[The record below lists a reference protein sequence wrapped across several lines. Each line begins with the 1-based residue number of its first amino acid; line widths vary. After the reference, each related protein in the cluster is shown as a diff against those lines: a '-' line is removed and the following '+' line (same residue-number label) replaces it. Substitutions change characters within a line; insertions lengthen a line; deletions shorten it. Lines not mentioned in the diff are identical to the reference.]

1 MEPVTEKGPLFGKTL
16 EELRSVALEEGLPRY
31 AAGQL
36 ARWLYVKRTG
46 SFNEMTDLSR
56 EARRRLAERYA
67 VGLAAPLS
75 VQVSADGTKKY
86 LFPAGTGRFIETA
99 YIPERDR
106 HTLCLSTQ
114 VGCKMGCV
122 FCMTGRQG
130 FHGQLTAGEILNQVV
145 SVPEGPRLT
154 NIVYMGM
161 GEPLDNLEAVLKSLE
176 ILTAPWGFAWSPRRI
191 TVSTIG
197 LMPAMKAF
205 LERSQAHLAISL
217 HSPFDKERQE
227 LMPVQRKHPIRE
239 ILDFVRQY
247 DWHGQR
253 RISFEYILFKDLN
266 DTPAHVKELARLLNG
281 LKCRINLIRFHA
293 IPGSDLHS
301 PSMKEVEAFRDRLK
315 AKGLL
320 TTIRRSRGQD
330 IAAACGL
337 LSTDEKSKNQKGL
350 TAT

>member
-1 MEPVTEKGPLFGKTL
+1 MKETLFGKTL
-16 EELRSVALEEGLPRY
+16 EGLRSVAEAEGLPRY
-31 AAGQL
+31 AAQQL
-36 ARWLYVKRTG
+36 ARWLYDKRVD
-46 SFNEMTDLSR
+46 SFAAMTDLSK
-56 EARRRLAERYA
+56 EARQRLGERYE

-86 LFPAGTGRFIETA
+86 LFPAGRGRYIETA

-106 HTLCLSTQ
+106 HTLCVSTQ
-114 VGCKMGCV
+114 VGCKMGCT

-145 SVPEGPRLT
+145 SVPESRQLT

-161 GEPLDNLEAVLKSLE
+161 GEPLDNLEAVLQSLE
-176 ILTAPWGFAWSPRRI
+176 ILTAPWGFGWSPRRI

-197 LMPAMKAF
+197 LLPAVQTF
-205 LERSQAHLAISL
+205 LEHSQAHLAISL
-217 HSPFDKERQE
+217 HSPFEEERAR
-227 LMPVQRKHPIRE
+227 LMPVQRKHPIRK
-239 ILDFVRQY
+239 IIDLVKQY

-253 RISFEYILFKDLN
+253 RISFEYILFKGLN

-293 IPGSDLHS
+293 IPGSDLQS
-301 PSMKEVEAFRDRLK
+301 PSPTEVEAFRDRLR
-315 AKGLL
+315 AKGIV

-330 IAAACGL
+330 IDAACGL
-337 LSTDEKSKNQKGL
+337 LSTAEREKHRTTGKPDGS
-350 TAT
+350 

>member
-1 MEPVTEKGPLFGKTL
+1 MEKQPLFGKTL
-16 EELRSVALEEGLPRY
+16 KELQEIAAVEGLPRY
-31 AAGQL
+31 AAQQL
-36 ARWLYVKRTG
+36 ARWLYEKRVD
-46 SFNEMTDLSR
+46 SLEAMTNLSK
-56 EARRRLAERYA
+56 EARRRLAEKYV

-75 VQVSADGTKKY
+75 EQVSADGTKKY
-86 LFPAGTGRFIETA
+86 LFSAGTGRYIETA

-114 VGCKMGCV
+114 VGCKMGCL

-130 FHGQLTAGEILNQVV
+130 FHGQLTAGEILNQVA
-145 SVPEGPRLT
+145 SVPEGPSLT

-197 LMPAMKAF
+197 LMPAMKTF
-205 LERSQAHLAISL
+205 LEHSQAHLAISL
-217 HSPFDKERQE
+217 HSPFDKEREE
-227 LMPVQRKHPIRE
+227 LMPIQRKHPIRE

-281 LKCRINLIRFHA
+281 LKCRINLIRFHT

-301 PSMKEVEAFRDRLK
+301 PSTREVEAFRDRLK
-315 AKGLL
+315 AKGIM

-330 IAAACGL
+330 IDAACGL
-337 LSTDEKSKNQKGL
+337 LSTVERSKS
-350 TAT
+350 

>member
-1 MEPVTEKGPLFGKTL
+1 MKETLFGRTID
-16 EELRSVALEEGLPRY
+16 ELQAIVVAEGLPRY
-31 AAGQL
+31 AAQQI
-36 ARWLYVKRTG
+36 ARWLYDKKIG
-46 SFNEMTDLSR
+46 SIDAMTNLSK
-56 EARRRLAERYA
+56 EARRRLAEKYE

-75 VQVSADGTKKY
+75 EQVSADGTKKY
-86 LFPAGTGRFIETA
+86 LFPAGIGRTIETA
-99 YIPERDR
+99 YIPDRDR
-106 HTLCLSTQ
+106 HTLCVSTQ
-114 VGCKMGCV
+114 VGCKMGCL

-161 GEPLDNLEAVLKSLE
+161 GEPLDNLEEVLKSLE

-197 LMPAMKAF
+197 LLPAMKTF

-217 HSPFDKERQE
+217 HSPFDKEREE

-239 ILDFVRQY
+239 ILDFVKQY

-253 RISFEYILFKDLN
+253 RISFEYILFKGLN

-281 LKCRINLIRFHA
+281 LKCRINLIRFHE
-293 IPGSDLHS
+293 IPGSDLRS
-301 PSMKEVEAFRDRLK
+301 PSTRELEAFRDQLK
-315 AKGLL
+315 AKGIM

-330 IAAACGL
+330 IDAACGL
-337 LSTDEKSKNQKGL
+337 LSTVERSKS
-350 TAT
+350 

>member
-1 MEPVTEKGPLFGKTL
+1 MKEPLFGKTL
-16 EELRSVALEEGLPRY
+16 EELQQVVAAEGLPRY

-36 ARWLYVKRTG
+36 ARWLYVKRAG
-46 SFNEMTDLSR
+46 SFDEMTDLSR
-56 EARRRLAERYA
+56 EARRRLAERYEM
-67 VGLAAPLS
+67 GLAAPLS

-86 LFPAGTGRFIETA
+86 LFPAGTDRFIETA

-130 FHGQLTAGEILNQVV
+130 FHGQLTAGGILNQVV
-145 SVPEGPRLT
+145 SVPEGPLLT

-176 ILTAPWGFAWSPRRI
+176 ILTSPWGFAWSPRRI

-337 LSTDEKSKNQKGL
+337 LSTDEKSKNRKGL